1 MEWRGAFVGGEEIA
15 QPQNAEV
22 VEVQS
27 PWDPKWIGRSFLSSR
42 ELVEDAVESSLRAFE
57 VWRRSSPEERSSL
70 LTRIADEIARRKERL
85 AELLVFE
92 IGKPIVWAEG
102 EVARLEITFRLAAQ
116 LASIERPKTLDLS
129 CDPRGK
135 DFAGSVQREPR
146 GPVLAFVP
154 YNWPYNLAAHKLA
167 PALATGNTVLLK
179 PSPHAPISSLELV
192 RLIHDV
198 GCPAGVV
205 NAMNLSNDDAQWL
218 AQHDG
223 VKLLSFTGSPRVGWF
238 LKSLVPRKPVVLELG
253 GDASVIVWEDADI
266 EWATQRIVASAYG
279 YAGQVCISAQHVVA
293 SAGVLDQLKVR
304 LTEATLSC
312 KIGSPL
318 DRDTVCGPMISEG
331 EAARVEAWIEEAR
344 KGGANLLA
352 GGVRNGTWYPPTLV
366 ENAPPESKLG
376 CEEVFGPV
384 LTLVGVDS
392 LDEALARVN
401 SSKYGIHASLF
412 TQSEEVVRACHD
424 NLEVAGLIVND
435 APTIRFD
442 GMPYGG
448 IKDSGV
454 GREGVA
460 HAMEAMTEP
469 KVLLQRA

>member
-1 MEWRGAFVGGEEIA
+1 MGGEEIA
-15 QPQNAEV
+15 QPPNAEV
-22 VEVQS
+22 VEVHS
-27 PWDPKWIGRSFLSSR
+27 PWDPKWIGRSFLAGR

-57 VWRRSSPEERSSL
+57 VWRRSSPKERSSL

-102 EVARLEITFRLAAQ
+102 EIARLEITFRLAAQ
-116 LASIERPKTLDLS
+116 LASIERPQTLDLS
-129 CDPRGK
+129 YDPRGK

-179 PSPHAPISSLELV
+179 PSPLAPISSLELV

-253 GDASVIVWEDADI
+253 GDASVIVWEDADL

-304 LTEATLSC
+304 LTEATRVLQ
-312 KIGSPL
+312 
-318 DRDTVCGPMISEG
+318 DRLAARPRHRLRADDLRERG
-331 EAARVEAWIEEAR
+331 ARVEAWVEEAL